1 MEKVRVG
8 IIGCGTISAIYLK
21 NLTTVFK
28 SAEVV
33 ACADLLRDRAEARAT
48 EFNIPRAMSVEELLD
63 DAGVQLVVNLT
74 IPASHAEVSERAL
87 FAGKCVYGEKPLAT
101 TREDGKRVN
110 DLAAR
115 AKLLVGSAPDT
126 FLGAGLQ
133 TCRKL
138 LDDGWIGRPV
148 AATAFVLGHGHES
161 WHPSPAFYYQKGG
174 GPLFDMGPYY
184 LTALVSLLGPVARVT
199 GSAQMSFTE
208 RTVTSEPLR
217 GQRISVEVP
226 THVAGVLDFAGG
238 AVATLITSFDVWSHH
253 LPRIEIYGSEGSLSV
268 PDPNT
273 FGGPVFIRRRG
284 QEEWREV
291 PLMSDYTQNSRGIGV
306 ADMARA
312 LRDRG
317 THRANGSL
325 AYHVLDV
332 MQGLYDA
339 SATGRHYRVEST
351 CDRPEPFDPSVEL

>member
-1 MEKVRVG
+1 MERVG
-8 IIGCGTISAIYLK
+8 VGIVGCGTISAVYLK
-21 NLTTVFK
+21 NLTTLFHA
-28 SAEVV
+28 SEVV
-33 ACADLLRDRAEARAT
+33 ACADLLRDRAEARAA
-48 EFNIPRAMSVEELLD
+48 EFKIPRALSVEELLAD
-63 DAGVQLVVNLT
+63 ERVQIVLNLT
-74 IPASHAEVSERAL
+74 IPASHADVSERAL
-87 FAGKCVYGEKPLAT
+87 AAGKCVYGEKPLAT
-101 TREDGKRVN
+101 TREHGKRII

-138 LDDGWIGRPV
+138 IDDGWIGRPV
-148 AATAFVLGHGHES
+148 AATAFLLGHGHES
-161 WHPSPAFYYQKGG
+161 WHPSPEFYYQKGG

-199 GSAQMSFTE
+199 ASAQVSFTE
-208 RTVTSEPLR
+208 RTITSEPKR
-217 GQRISVEVP
+217 GQKIRVEVP

-238 AVATLITSFDVWSHH
+238 AVATIITSFDVWSHH
-253 LPRIEIYGSEGSLSV
+253 LPRIEIYGSDGSLSV

-273 FGGPVFIRRRG
+273 FGGPVLVRRRG
-284 QEEWREV
+284 QEEWREI
-291 PLMSDYTQNSRGIGV
+291 PLVSEYAQNCRGLGL

-312 LRDRG
+312 LGSGG

-325 AYHVLDV
+325 AYHVLDI

-339 SATGRHYRVEST
+339 SASGRHYMVDSRCE
-351 CDRPEPFDPSVEL
+351 RPEPLDAAADL